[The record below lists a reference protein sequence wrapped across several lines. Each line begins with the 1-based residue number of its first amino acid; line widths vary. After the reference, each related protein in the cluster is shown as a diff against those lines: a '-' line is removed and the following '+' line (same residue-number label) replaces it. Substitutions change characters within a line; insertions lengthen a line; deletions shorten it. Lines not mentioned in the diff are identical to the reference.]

1 MVSFLNSNLLATHTR
16 ISCSV
21 AVYKSYDEET
31 IIHIVNSLICGQK
44 TKKLHFAQKTIIAN
58 KISRLLKFLGDIS
71 CANKLSF
78 EFEKNIE
85 DAITIK
91 IEHHQNIKFRIYYDS
106 DDEMDEATLLYKDTQ
121 GFHLCSGSIST
132 LAVKVKPLLL

>member
-31 IIHIVNSLICGQK
+31 IIHIVNSLMSGQK
-44 TKKLHFAQKTIIAN
+44 TKRLHFAQKTIIAN

-71 CANKLSF
+71 CANKLNF
-78 EFEKNIE
+78 EFEKCVLRQIE
-85 DAITIK
+85 
-91 IEHHQNIKFRIYYDS
+91 
-106 DDEMDEATLLYKDTQ
+106 
-121 GFHLCSGSIST
+121 
-132 LAVKVKPLLL
+132 V